1 MRTKI
6 IAIAGAVAVLV
17 LGAGAVLVDAAS
29 NNTPPQRQTT
39 TNEITVNPTEQT
51 TQNPLVN
58 PSAAGTQ
65 SGFGG
70 YGASSPAT
78 REQPSAPEKDS
89 VTPGAGR
96 FGGSGSTSP
105 SAAPVQNERQA
116 YARLSKLGYSRTE
129 KLNHNKDGWIAL
141 ARKGQRQVTVQI
153 DNEGN
158 LVAER

>member
-29 NNTPPQRQTT
+29 NNTPPPRQTT
-39 TNEITVNPTEQT
+39 TNEITVNPAEHT

-65 SGFGG
+65 MGWGG
-70 YGASSPAT
+70 YGASSRAMGEPSGNT
-78 REQPSAPEKDS
+78 RDGS
-89 VTPGAGR
+89 VTPGAGQV
-96 FGGSGSTSP
+96 SAPASVSP
-105 SAAPVQNERQA
+105 GAANIQTERQA
-116 YARLSKLGYSRTE
+116 YRRLSQLGFSRIAKLRQA
-129 KLNHNKDGWIAL
+129 NDGWVAF
-141 ARKGQRQVTVQI
+141 ARKGSREVTVEI
-153 DNEGN
+153 DNQGN